1 MMRDAFQT
9 RILAVVLAV
18 ATLGVCV
25 LAGFNL
31 SQELGTEFP
40 TDGVTWVEAQGWLRA
55 DRVPA
60 DSPGGR
66 AGIRT
71 GDILEAINGEPTPRV
86 ASQVRAMYSNGIWEH
101 AASYTIYRPLPETR
115 GPGAQEMESSARFPV
130 QVYLEPADRSMAQGS
145 RLIALVYLLIGLYV
159 LFRRWTAPK
168 SLHFYLFC
176 LVSFVLYAF
185 RSTGEPG
192 LFDRVIYWG
201 NLIANM
207 LQPALFVHFAVSFS
221 DAGGVD
227 EGAAAKARKRLGR
240 RLLPALL
247 YVPGAYLAGLQVW
260 AIERWSATGVLS
272 HRLDQIGVG
281 YMAFYYVVAAVVFYR
296 RYLRAGSP
304 LERQQL
310 KWLTR
315 GTLLAVA
322 PFTLLYAVPYL
333 LGFTVPTLLS
343 KIVLLFLAFLPL
355 TFSWAIVRYRLMDV
369 DLIFKRGVTYTLAT
383 AALVGFYFLAVGVT
397 SEMVHARFPSF
408 GYMGPIVAILVVGL
422 SFDPLRRMIQAWV
435 DRVFDQKSFDYRE
448 TLIDFGRSLNSQTDL
463 GALVESIVERLPET
477 LLVTRVAVFLAAEKD
492 VDSGG
497 GGADGEGNGEGNG
510 HARQN
515 GPANENGAAKPGGH
529 FELAASHG
537 LANLD
542 VEEMR
547 GLDVRFLDFDRWDAD
562 DHIFLEN
569 PQQVLR
575 LPDEQQRSAGL
586 LDLNYYLPC
595 RVANREGGGTRTV
608 AVLGLGRTD
617 AGDFLS
623 SEDMEVLGSLAGYI
637 GIAIQNAQLYRRL
650 EQKIGEFERLKEFHE
665 NIVESIHIGVFAV
678 DLDDRIESW
687 NAQMEAMYARSR
699 GEALGQGLGAIFPPE
714 FMARF
719 DSVRGEQ
726 GTHTFYKVRLLLPT
740 GETRVANIAIAP
752 LLTREFAVV
761 GRIVLVDDITDRME
775 LEAQLTQAEKLSSI
789 GLLAA
794 GVAHEVNTPLAVI
807 SSYTQMLAKQML
819 PMMDQD
825 KRLAPVLE
833 KITQQTF
840 RASEIVNGLLN
851 FSRTGGSE
859 FGPVDLNRLLG
870 DTLTLVEHQFKTA
883 QIRVETELDR
893 ELPLIQGNEGKL
905 QQVVLN
911 LLLNARDAMHGSM
924 DGRIRI
930 TTRQTAGRVTVVIKD
945 FGAGIEPE
953 HLHRIFDPFFTTKAE
968 PRTGQHKG
976 TGLGLAVSYGIMQEH
991 GGKMQVESTVG
1002 VGTTFRLEFPVTAA
1016 AGAGRSVAG
1025 PPADVPAAA
1034 AESTATAP
1042 VEGTD
1047 AETGEPRSM
1056 VHV

>member
-1 MMRDAFQT
+1 MRDAFQT
-9 RILAVVLAV
+9 RILAVALAL
-18 ATLGVCV
+18 ATLGVCI

-31 SQELGTEFP
+31 SQELGVEFP
-40 TDGVTWVEAQGWLRA
+40 TDGVVWVEVQGGLRA

-60 DSPGGR
+60 DSPAGR
-66 AGIRT
+66 AGIHT
-71 GDILEAINGEPTPRV
+71 GDVLQAINGESTPRLP
-86 ASQVRAMYSNGIWEH
+86 SQVRAMYSNGLWDH
-101 AASYTIYRPLPETR
+101 SASYSILRPLR
-115 GPGAQEMESSARFPV
+115 DASVASV
-130 QVYLEPADRSMAQGS
+130 LYQVWLEPADRSMAQGS

-168 SLHFYLFC
+168 SLHFYVFC

-221 DAGGVD
+221 DTAEAGEGV
-227 EGAAAKARKRLGR
+227 AAKARSRFGR
-240 RLLPALL
+240 HLLPALL
-247 YVPGAYLAGLQVW
+247 YVPGAYLTGLQVW
-260 AIERWSATGVLS
+260 AIERWSATEVLS

-281 YMAFYYVVAAVVFYR
+281 YMAIYYTVAAVVFYS
-296 RYLRAGSP
+296 RYRRAGSP

-315 GTLLAVA
+315 GTLLAVG
-322 PFTLLYAVPYL
+322 PFTVMYAVPYL
-333 LGFTVPTLLS
+333 LGFAVPTLLS
-343 KIVLLFLAFLPL
+343 KFVLLFLAFLPL

-383 AALVGFYFLAVGVT
+383 AA
-397 SEMVHARFPSF
+397 
-408 GYMGPIVAILVVGL
+408 IVGL
-422 SFDPLRRMIQAWV
+422 YFGVIALGGEFVHTRLPILGTSGLLLAIMVTGVVFDPLKRKIQAWV

-463 GALVESIVERLPET
+463 RALVDSIVERLPET
-477 LLVTRVAVFLAAEKD
+477 LLVTRVAVFLATEDDANYGGE
-492 VDSGG
+492 GG
-497 GGADGEGNGEGNG
+497 GNGAGNGG
-510 HARQN
+510 ARQN
-515 GPANENGAAKPGGH
+515 GLAQGNGGPKPAGH

-537 LANLD
+537 LTNMQA
-542 VEEMR
+542 EELR
-547 GLDVRFLDFDRWDAD
+547 TLDVRFLDFDRTGSI

-575 LPDEQQRSAGL
+575 LPDAQQKSAGL

-608 AVLGLGRTD
+608 AILGLGRTD
-617 AGDFLS
+617 DGDFLS

-678 DLDDRIESW
+678 DLEDRIESW

-699 GEALGQGLGAIFPPE
+699 GEALGQTLTAIFPTE
-714 FMARF
+714 FMAHF
-719 DSVRGEQ
+719 DGVRGEQ
-726 GTHTFYKVRLLLPT
+726 GTHTFYKIRLLLPS

-752 LLTREFAVV
+752 LLTRDFVVV

-807 SSYTQMLAKQML
+807 SSYTQMLAKQMR
-819 PMMDQD
+819 PMMEQD
-825 KRLAPVLE
+825 KRLAPVLD

-851 FSRTGGSE
+851 FSRTRGSE
-859 FGPVDLNRLLG
+859 FGSIDMNRLLLE
-870 DTLTLVEHQFKTA
+870 TLTLVDHQFKTA
-883 QIRVETELDR
+883 QIRVETELDQEMPR
-893 ELPLIQGNEGKL
+893 IQGNEGKL

-911 LLLNARDAMHGSM
+911 LLLNARDAMHDSANA
-924 DGRIRI
+924 RIWIATQQR
-930 TTRQTAGRVTVVIKD
+930 AGRVTVVVRD
-945 FGAGIEPE
+945 FGDGIEPE
-953 HLHRIFDPFFTTKAE
+953 HLHRIFDPFFTTKSK
-968 PRTGQHKG
+968 PGNGQHKG

-991 GGKMQVESTVG
+991 GGKMQVESELG
-1002 VGTTFRLEFPVTAA
+1002 VGTTFRLEFPVGTS
-1016 AGAGRSVAG
+1016 RIVAG
-1025 PPADVPAAA
+1025 SAVDVTQGMEEAAR
-1034 AESTATAP
+1034 EPSNTVP
-1042 VEGTD
+1042 V
-1047 AETGEPRSM
+1047 
-1056 VHV
+1056 

>member
-1 MMRDAFQT
+1 MRDAFQT
-9 RILAVVLAV
+9 RILAVALAL
-18 ATLGVCV
+18 ATLGVCI

-31 SQELGTEFP
+31 SQELGVEFP
-40 TDGVTWVEAQGWLRA
+40 TDGVVWVEVQGGLRA

-60 DSPGGR
+60 DSPAGR
-66 AGIRT
+66 AGIHA
-71 GDILEAINGEPTPRV
+71 GDILQAINGDPTTRV
-86 ASQVRAMYSNGIWEH
+86 SSQVRAMYSNGLWDH
-101 AASYTIYRPLPETR
+101 AASYSILRPLR
-115 GPGAQEMESSARFPV
+115 VASGAGAVASFPV
-130 QVYLEPADRSMAQGS
+130 QVWLEPADRSMAQGS

-168 SLHFYLFC
+168 SLHFYIFC

-221 DAGGVD
+221 DAAGAY
-227 EGAAAKARKRLGR
+227 EGAATKARKRLGR
-240 RLLPALL
+240 TLLPVLL

-281 YMAFYYVVAAVVFYR
+281 YMAVYYTVAAVVFYS
-296 RYLRAGSP
+296 RYRRAGSP

-315 GTLLAVA
+315 GTLLAVG
-322 PFTLLYAVPYL
+322 PFTVMYAVPYL
-333 LGFTVPTLLS
+333 LGFAVPTLLS
-343 KIVLLFLAFLPL
+343 KFVLLFLAFLPL

-383 AALVGFYFLAVGVT
+383 AA
-397 SEMVHARFPSF
+397 
-408 GYMGPIVAILVVGL
+408 IVGL
-422 SFDPLRRMIQAWV
+422 YFGVIALGGEIVHTRLPILGTSGLLLAIMVTGLVFDPLKRKIQAWV

-463 GALVESIVERLPET
+463 RALVDSIVERLPET
-477 LLVTRVAVFLAAEKD
+477 LLVTRVAVFLATEDDAESHG
-492 VDSGG
+492 SGG
-497 GGADGEGNGEGNG
+497 GNGK
-510 HARQN
+510 ARQN
-515 GPANENGAAKPGGH
+515 GLAQGNDGPKPAGH

-537 LANLD
+537 LTNMEA
-542 VEEMR
+542 EELR
-547 GLDVRFLDFDRWDAD
+547 TLDVRFLDFDRRGSG

-575 LPDEQQRSAGL
+575 LPDAQQKSAGL

-595 RVANREGGGTRTV
+595 RVANREGSGTRTV
-608 AVLGLGRTD
+608 AILGLGRTD
-617 AGDFLS
+617 DGDFLS

-678 DLDDRIESW
+678 DLEDRIESW
-687 NAQMEAMYARSR
+687 NAQMEAMYARAR
-699 GEALGQGLGAIFPPE
+699 GEALGQTLTAIFPPE
-714 FMARF
+714 FMAHF

-726 GTHTFYKVRLLLPT
+726 GTHTFYKIRLLVPT

-752 LLTREFAVV
+752 LLTRDFAVV

-807 SSYTQMLAKQML
+807 SSYTQMLAKQMR
-819 PMMDQD
+819 PMMEQD
-825 KRLAPVLE
+825 KRLAPVLD

-851 FSRTGGSE
+851 FSRTRGSE
-859 FGPVDLNRLLG
+859 FSSIDMNRLLL
-870 DTLTLVEHQFKTA
+870 DTLTLVDHQFKTA
-883 QIRVETELDR
+883 QIRVETELDQ
-893 ELPLIQGNEGKL
+893 ELPRIQGNEGKL

-911 LLLNARDAMHGSM
+911 LLLNARDAMHDSANA
-924 DGRIRI
+924 RIRI
-930 TTRQTAGRVTVVIKD
+930 ATQQRAGRVTVVVQD
-945 FGAGIEPE
+945 FGDGIEPE
-953 HLHRIFDPFFTTKAE
+953 HLHRIFDPFFTTKSK
-968 PRTGQHKG
+968 PGNGQHKG

-991 GGKMQVESTVG
+991 GGKMQVESELG
-1002 VGTTFRLEFPVTAA
+1002 VGTTFRLEFPAA
-1016 AGAGRSVAG
+1016 DASRMVAG
-1025 PPADVPAAA
+1025 PAAEV
-1034 AESTATAP
+1034 AESTD
-1042 VEGTD
+1042 ES
-1047 AETGEPRSM
+1047 TGEQSSTVP
-1056 VHV
+1056 V